1 MTQLA
6 QTFSRLSR
14 YPLGRKL
21 FSRAVTWRA
30 PYFASISPTFRELK
44 PGLAEVF
51 IRNQRKVH
59 NHLGSVNAI
68 AMCAMAELAA
78 GTMMETSL
86 PRGLR
91 WIPRGM
97 TVRYLKQGST
107 DLVARAELP
116 QPLAADFTGDIVVPV
131 RVRNEAQE
139 VVMEAD
145 IAMYI
150 SAKRAK
156 S

>member
-1 MTQLA
+1 
-6 QTFSRLSR
+6 
-14 YPLGRKL
+14 
-21 FSRAVTWRA
+21 
-30 PYFASISPTFRELK
+30 
-44 PGLAEVF
+44 
-51 IRNQRKVH
+51 
-59 NHLGSVNAI
+59 
-68 AMCAMAELAA
+68 
-78 GTMMETSL
+78 